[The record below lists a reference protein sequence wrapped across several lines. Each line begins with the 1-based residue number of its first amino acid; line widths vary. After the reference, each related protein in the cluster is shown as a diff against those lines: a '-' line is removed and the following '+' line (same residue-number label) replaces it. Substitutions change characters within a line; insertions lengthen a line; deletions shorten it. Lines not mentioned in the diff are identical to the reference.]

1 MKLQNAVKKETIAVA
16 TGTGIGC
23 LVLIALFLIMYL
35 IFPESSVKFDY
46 RVVLGALCGGAVA
59 VANFFLMAVTVQNV
73 VNVTNRDDALRMMRV
88 SYRNRMLMRGIWIVV
103 AIFAPCFNYAA
114 GIIPLFIPSLVIK
127 IRGIRLGVTGKPAAG
142 QTEPAGQAETAQQ
155 TEAASRDE
163 TSAQAETA
171 GQAENAGQTETDG
184 QTGTEQETE
193 TAGQTGTE
201 QETETAGPAGT
212 EQHTETAGEEKAEQ
226 PQETVR
232 P

>member
-1 MKLQNAVKKETIAVA
+1 MKFQSAVKKETVAVA

-88 SYRNRMLMRGIWIVV
+88 SYRNRMLMRGLWIVV

-142 QTEPAGQAETAQQ
+142 QTEPAGQTETAGQAEPAQQ

-171 GQAENAGQTETDG
+171 GQTETD
-184 QTGTEQETE
+184 
-193 TAGQTGTE
+193 GQTGTE